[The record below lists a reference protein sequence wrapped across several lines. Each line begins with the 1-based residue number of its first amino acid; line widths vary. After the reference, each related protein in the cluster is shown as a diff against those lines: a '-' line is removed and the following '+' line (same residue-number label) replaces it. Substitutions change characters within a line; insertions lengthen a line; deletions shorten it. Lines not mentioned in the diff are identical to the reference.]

1 MTLVDLI
8 RKRVSANKGVA
19 TATPATV
26 ATDRP
31 ETQPSVA
38 EVAEVAGGPPHS
50 AKREGL
56 PTEHAV
62 GADSAPIIPSQPPEE
77 PTPPLQAGWRI
88 VYLDS
93 LWKLAGGADDPE
105 HGTVDVCR
113 WEGGAWVV
121 LLTDGQQIPL
131 SRIRSVGA
139 VDHNGRCYGAWTVR
153 EHGYDGQGA
162 P

>member
-62 GADSAPIIPSQPPEE
+62 GADSAPIIPSQPTEE

-105 HGTVDVCR
+105 HGTVEACR
-113 WEGGAWVV
+113 WEGGAWSVH
-121 LLTDGQQIPL
+121 LTDGQEIPL
-131 SRIRSVGA
+131 SRIRSVA
-139 VDHNGRCYGAWTVR
+139 AMDYKGRLMGAWTVR
-153 EHGYDGQGA
+153 EHGYDGQGS

>member
-1 MTLVDLI
+1 MGRWLA
-8 RKRVSANKGVA
+8 KFSADI
-19 TATPATV
+19 PESR
-26 ATDRP
+26 TDRTDRRTEKP
-31 ETQPSVA
+31 LLSVLS
-38 EVAEVAGGPPHS
+38 VPDIDVS
-50 AKREGL
+50 TK
-56 PTEHAV
+56 
-62 GADSAPIIPSQPPEE
+62 IIPSQPTEE